1 MDLFDLN
8 PDLLKYTVDHSTPED
23 EILLELRRHT
33 FLKVVHPRMISGPV
47 QGKFLELISKMI
59 RPERILE
66 IGTYTGY
73 SAICLARGLREN
85 GKLIT
90 IEINDELGQI
100 QTHFFEKAGLTSCIQ
115 RITGDATKIL
125 PTLKEKFDLVF
136 IDGEKEQYC
145 DYYHLSLP
153 LLKKGGVMIA
163 DNVLWDGKVVD
174 KEFETDAATQA
185 IKEFNT
191 LINNDPQTENLLLPI
206 RDGLMLIRKLN

>member
-85 GKLIT
+85 GKLTT

>member
-90 IEINDELGQI
+90 IEINDELEQI